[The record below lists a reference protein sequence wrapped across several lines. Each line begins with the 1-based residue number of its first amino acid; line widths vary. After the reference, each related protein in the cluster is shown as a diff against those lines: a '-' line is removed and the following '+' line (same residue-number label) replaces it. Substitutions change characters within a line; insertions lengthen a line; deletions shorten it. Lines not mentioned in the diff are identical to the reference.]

1 MNLQSTLIYT
11 DNRGGFIIS
20 SVVDSESAHLLSD
33 FYGNRKLAKALCTL
47 GEIEYICTSIEAT
60 AKCRTG
66 MRPYNSSN
74 VLDVVRVCEY
84 ANEHCFVYSKGE
96 WVYVNYA
103 ELKQF
108 ILNTVEGS

>member
-11 DNRGGFIIS
+11 DGRGSFIIS
-20 SVVDSESAHLLSD
+20 SVVDSETAHLLSD
-33 FYGNRKLAKALCTL
+33 FYGNRKLAKSLCTL

-66 MRPYNSSN
+66 MKPFVGN
-74 VLDVVRVCEY
+74 LPQTIQLCDY
-84 ANEHCFVYSKGE
+84 ASEHCFVFTSGK

-108 ILNTVEGS
+108 LLNTVEGS